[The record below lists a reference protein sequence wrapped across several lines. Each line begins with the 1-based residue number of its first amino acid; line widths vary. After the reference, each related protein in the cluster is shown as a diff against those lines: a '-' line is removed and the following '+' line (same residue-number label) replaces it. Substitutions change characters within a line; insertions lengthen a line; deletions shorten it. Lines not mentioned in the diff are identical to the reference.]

1 MVGCEECEGE
11 VRGNAKLCGSCY
23 SKEYRKNNPEKVKA
37 YNEMRYIR
45 DIEKIQSY
53 QKIYRDLSRFG
64 ISRDIVLERDNWQC
78 QKCGMTQEAH
88 FVIFNRSLDMHHIDG
103 EGRGKQNP
111 NNDFDN
117 IISLCT
123 RCHTKLHNDIMAQER
138 WGELVDQDDS
148 EWKYPKIRELVQIE
162 VSKGNNIGESK
173 KIVAERLNKSYGSID
188 HKFYAIKHNAL
199 STKGETQGGKDE

>member
-1 MVGCEECEGE
+1 MECKNFKVCGNE

-45 DIEKIQSY
+45 DIEKIQAY
-53 QKIYRDLSRFG
+53 QKTYRDKSRFG
-64 ISRDIVLERDNWQC
+64 VSRNIILERDNWQC

-111 NNDFDN
+111 NNDIDN

-123 RCHTKLHNDIMAQER
+123 RCHTKFHNDIMAKER
-138 WGELVDQDDS
+138 WGNLIVQDDS
-148 EWKYPKIRELVQIE
+148 VWEFPKLREMVQSHID
-162 VSKGNNIGESK
+162 KGLNVGEAKRKVAK
-173 KIVAERLNKSYGSID
+173 KLNKSYGSID
-188 HKFYAIKHNAL
+188 HKYYVKKHNAL
-199 STKGETQGGKDE
+199 STEQEVRK